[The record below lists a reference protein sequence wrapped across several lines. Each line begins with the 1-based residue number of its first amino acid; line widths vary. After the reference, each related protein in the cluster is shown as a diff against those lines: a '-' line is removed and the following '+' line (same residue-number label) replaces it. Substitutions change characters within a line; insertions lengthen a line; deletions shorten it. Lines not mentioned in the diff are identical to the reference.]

1 MRCRFVPKT
10 HYLFTC
16 GKDKVV
22 KYWDADKFEQIQTL
36 EGHGA
41 EVWALAVNRAGDVIV
56 TAGGDRSIRV
66 WEQTDEQL
74 FLAVTAKPSPDWR
87 FPHGRNSS
95 HLLCSY
101 KLWVNGV
108 PLAAGP
114 GRIVGDAIPVDTFN
128 LTALVK
134 QGKGATIAIESY
146 YRR

>member
-1 MRCRFVPKT
+1 MWAANKT
-10 HYLFTC
+10 
-16 GKDKVV
+16 
-22 KYWDADKFEQIQTL
+22 
-36 EGHGA
+36 A
-41 EVWALAVNRAGDVIV
+41 EYVMLRREISEPA
-56 TAGGDRSIRV
+56 
-66 WEQTDEQL
+66 TDEQL

-87 FPHGRNSS
+87 FPHGRNTS

-101 KLWVNGV
+101 KLWINGV